1 MKNKSIA
8 QLTALLLA
16 STLAVSANAA
26 DSYTVDSTHTYP
38 AFEIN
43 HMGFSTQRGRFDKTT
58 GKIVLDAAAKKGMIE
73 INIDVNSLN
82 MGLEK
87 WNDHLKSPDFFD
99 AAKFSTM
106 KFTSTKLTFDKE
118 KLVAAEGE
126 FTLLG
131 VTKPLTI
138 KVSNFACGKHPMVPK
153 VFCGA
158 EISATIKRSDFGMM
172 KYLPLVG
179 DEVKIFAPI
188 EAGKD

>member
-16 STLAVSANAA
+16 STLAVSANAV

-87 WNDHLKSPDFFD
+87 WNEHLKSPDFFD
-99 AAKFSTM
+99 AAKFASM
-106 KFTSTKLTFDKE
+106 KFTATKLTFDKE

-131 VTKPLTI
+131 VAKPLTI
-138 KVSNFACGKHPMVPK
+138 KVSNFACGAHPMNKKTV
-153 VFCGA
+153 CGA

-188 EAGKD
+188 EAIKD

>member
-1 MKNKSIA
+1 MKKVTIT
-8 QLTALLLA
+8 QLTAFALA

-38 AFEIN
+38 SFEIN
-43 HMGFSTQRGRFDKTT
+43 HLGFSTQRGRFDKTT
-58 GKIVLDAAAKKGMIE
+58 GKIVLDAAAKKGNIE

-87 WNDHLKSPDFFD
+87 WNEHLKSADFFD
-99 AAKFSTM
+99 AAKFPTM
-106 KFTSTKLTFDKE
+106 KFTATKLTFDKE
-118 KLVAAEGE
+118 KLVSADGE

-131 VTKPLTI
+131 VTKPLTV
-138 KVSNFACGKHPMVPK
+138 KVGNFACGKHPMVPK

-158 EISATIKRSDFGMM
+158 EISATIKRSDFGMS
-172 KYLPLVG
+172 KFVPLVG

-188 EAGKD
+188 EASKD